1 MPLFS
6 VPDMRQVNQGGGV
19 MKTREFIQTAENS
32 RLLDASIFDT
42 LMLSTRASNV
52 MRNYGIETVRD
63 LVDIVGSHN
72 NWLTKLQNCGVVTRN
87 EILKEMESAGF
98 RYTDA

>member
-1 MPLFS
+1 
-6 VPDMRQVNQGGGV
+6 
-19 MKTREFIQTAENS
+19 
-32 RLLDASIFDT
+32 
-42 LMLSTRASNV
+42 